1 MNRPAGSPPTG
12 QDHSLPLSVN
22 KARAGSRPAP
32 GAATERDDGLTSP
45 AVVTAFAILDL
56 LAGRQ
61 APARLG
67 EVVTAL
73 SLPKTSALRVLR
85 TLVSLDVV
93 RRDAATG
100 GYRIGPRLADYA
112 HVPDGAESLLVRE
125 FPGAARPLQERLDE
139 TVQLAILTG
148 TTVTFVAKLDTS
160 RPVRLVTYVGRQLPA
175 HASASGK
182 AILAHVGPSALQAVL
197 DGGLPRVGPRTIT
210 DPAEFLAAL
219 ERVRSDGYAAE
230 TEESAADLRCFSAPV
245 FDGDGTVRAAFTVC
259 VATIHIPEDRCRV
272 LIDSVRAGARQ
283 LSRAL
288 GARTTSERTTST

>member
-1 MNRPAGSPPTG
+1 MNRQAGSPPASHDDT
-12 QDHSLPLSVN
+12 QLPSVST
-22 KARAGSRPAP
+22 AQPDTRPASS
-32 GAATERDDGLTSP
+32 AATERDDGLTSP
-45 AVVTAFAILDL
+45 AIVTAFAILDL
-56 LAGRQ
+56 LAGRE
-61 APARLG
+61 APARLA

-125 FPGAARPLQERLDE
+125 FPDAARPLKERLDE
-139 TVQLAILTG
+139 TIQLAILTG

-182 AILAHVGPSALQAVL
+182 AILAHAGPPALQAVL

-210 DPAEFLAAL
+210 DPAKFLAAL
-219 ERVRSDGYAAE
+219 ERVRGDGYAAE

-245 FDGDGTVRAAFTVC
+245 FDGAGIVRAALTVC

-283 LSRAL
+283 LSQAL
-288 GARTTSERTTST
+288 GAGTTNERTTAP

>member
-1 MNRPAGSPPTG
+1 MSRQAGSPPASQHDSQPPRVT
-12 QDHSLPLSVN
+12 
-22 KARAGSRPAP
+22 RAQTDSRPAS

-45 AVVTAFAILDL
+45 AIVTAFAILDL
-56 LAGRQ
+56 LAGRE
-61 APARLG
+61 APVRLA

-93 RRDAATG
+93 RRDGATG

-112 HVPDGAESLLVRE
+112 HVPDRVESLLMRE
-125 FPGAARPLQERLDE
+125 FPDAARPLQERLDE
-139 TVQLAILTG
+139 TVQLAVLTG
-148 TTVTFVAKLDTS
+148 TTVTFVSKLDTS
-160 RPVRLVTYVGRQLPA
+160 RPVRLVTYVGQQLPA

-182 AILAHVGPSALQAVL
+182 AILAHAGPPALQALL

-219 ERVRSDGYAAE
+219 ERVRSDGYATE
-230 TEESAADLRCFSAPV
+230 TEESAADLRCFAAPV
-245 FDGDGTVRAAFTVC
+245 FDGGGTVRAAFTVC
-259 VATIHIPEDRCRV
+259 VATIHVPEDRCRV

-283 LSRAL
+283 LSQAL
-288 GARTTSERTTST
+288 GAQADR